1 MGHKRRIMLLE
12 QAFDPSH
19 QSRFFRTIEPMWRGM
34 LWNGDLHIVVQ
45 YLVFGLRSGPLRLG
59 LNPCWVVIMQSVPD
73 NSPMNLLFLTQ
84 PLDVKADSNLA
95 LLTTAAIAVGVDVAW
110 GHIDQLSLVA
120 GEVLTR
126 GQRLKPGHAFQS
138 NPNAD
143 RAFACRDFDLVWVLS
158 LGKRN
163 SFLDKIQLLKI
174 LEAHTRVINSTEALL
189 YLRSK
194 YGLTQLGDLFQHP
207 KTFASNQAQTFTEI
221 IERGGDWIL
230 KPAAGSLGRGIFLLN
245 KATHDYPNLIR
256 YLLGQNGDH
265 YLILQE
271 HIPAIERG
279 EKRIL
284 MAAGHLIGA
293 YLRRQ
298 DTDHRT
304 NLMQGGKAEQTTL
317 TQAEQA
323 LAITLGAY
331 CSKLGAEF
339 IGIDLVYPYVI
350 EINVINPGGL
360 GTLKLLG
367 EENQAGEVIKRI
379 LQT

>member
-1 MGHKRRIMLLE
+1 MR
-12 QAFDPSH
+12 
-19 QSRFFRTIEPMWRGM
+19 
-34 LWNGDLHIVVQ
+34 
-45 YLVFGLRSGPLRLG
+45 
-59 LNPCWVVIMQSVPD
+59 
-73 NSPMNLLFLTQ
+73 LLFLTQ
-84 PLDVKADSNLA
+84 PLDVKEDGNLA
-95 LLTTAAIAVGVDVAW
+95 LLTTAAIAAGAHVAW

-126 GQRLKPGHAFQS
+126 GQRLTPQQSFQS
-138 NPNAD
+138 DPNAD
-143 RAFACRDFDLVWVLS
+143 EALACADFDLVWLLS

-174 LEAHTRVINSTEALL
+174 LEAQTRVINSTEALL

-194 YGLTQLGDLFQHP
+194 YGLTQLNDLFQHP
-207 KTFASNQAQTFTEI
+207 KTFASNQPETFIEI

-230 KPAAGSLGRGIFLLN
+230 KPAAGSLGQGIFLIN
-245 KATHDYPNLIR
+245 ERTHDYPSLIR
-256 YLLGQNGDH
+256 YLLGQNADH
-265 YLILQE
+265 YLLLQE
-271 HIPAIERG
+271 HIPDIDRG
-279 EKRIL
+279 EKRVL

-304 NLMQGGKAEQTTL
+304 NLMQGGQAERTTL
-317 TQAEQA
+317 SEAEQA
-323 LAITLGAY
+323 LVLKLGAY
-331 CSKLGAEF
+331 CSELGAEF

-360 GTLKLLG
+360 GTLISLG
-367 EENQAGEVIKRI
+367 EVNQAGAVIKAI

>member
-1 MGHKRRIMLLE
+1 MK
-12 QAFDPSH
+12 
-19 QSRFFRTIEPMWRGM
+19 
-34 LWNGDLHIVVQ
+34 
-45 YLVFGLRSGPLRLG
+45 
-59 LNPCWVVIMQSVPD
+59 
-73 NSPMNLLFLTQ
+73 LLFLTQ
-84 PLDVKADSNLA
+84 LLDVKEDGNLA
-95 LLTTAAIAVGVDVAW
+95 LLTTAAIAAGTHVAW

-120 GEVLTR
+120 GQIITR
-126 GQRLKPGHAFQS
+126 GQRLTPHQGFQS
-138 NPNAD
+138 DPNIDQAL
-143 RAFACRDFDLVWVLS
+143 ACGDFDLVWVLS

-174 LEAHTRVINSTEALL
+174 LETQTRVINSTEALL

-207 KTFASNQAQTFTEI
+207 KTFASNRAEPFIEI
-221 IERGGDWIL
+221 IEGGGDWIL
-230 KPAAGSLGRGIFLLN
+230 KPAAGSLGQGIFLLN
-245 KATHDYPNLIR
+245 KTTHSYPSLVR
-256 YLLGQNGDH
+256 YLLGQNADH

-271 HIPAIERG
+271 HIPDIDRG
-279 EKRIL
+279 EKRVL

-304 NLMQGGKAEQTTL
+304 NLMQGGQAEPTILSEAEQTL
-317 TQAEQA
+317 A
-323 LAITLGAY
+323 LKLGAY
-331 CSKLGAEF
+331 CSELGAEF

-360 GTLKLLG
+360 GTLMSLG
-367 EENQAGEVIKRI
+367 EANQAGAVIKAI